1 MKLMNPIKYFACFL
15 FSFRFSHHFHPDAR
29 VLCTFYSLFVCAFFF
44 FSTAFVWHKHCS
56 LFIHILCIYR
66 LANWQLFRTK
76 TEEKKKIKMIE
87 AYILLAHNILSLSF
101 TQFRCSIN
109 SITIYRIITYKKKK
123 KKGINSCICIEI
135 AKIETCLVIL
145 EDFVR
150 VKQIKKRK

>member
-1 MKLMNPIKYFACFL
+1 MATVPNQN
-15 FSFRFSHHFHPDAR
+15 RG
-29 VLCTFYSLFVCAFFF
+29 
-44 FSTAFVWHKHCS
+44 
-56 LFIHILCIYR
+56 
-66 LANWQLFRTK
+66 
-76 TEEKKKIKMIE
+76 EKKIKMIE

-123 KKGINSCICIEI
+123 KNGINSCICIEI